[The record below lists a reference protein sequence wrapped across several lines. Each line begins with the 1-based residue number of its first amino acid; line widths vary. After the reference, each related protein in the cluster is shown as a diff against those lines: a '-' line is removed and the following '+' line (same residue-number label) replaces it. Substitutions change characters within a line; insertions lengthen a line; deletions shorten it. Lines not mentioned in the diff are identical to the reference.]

1 MTIDVAQ
8 TVEQATADSAP
19 PSFLETIMGLAPRIL
34 PLAPFGGLG
43 VLPRRW
49 RLTTWTG
56 ATTSNA
62 RLNSLRG

>member
-43 VLPRRW
+43 AIP
-49 RLTTWTG
+49 G
-56 ATTSNA
+56 A
-62 RLNSLRG
+62 GG